1 MRKDQGM
8 RGGTIVNIAS
18 IAALG
23 ARFVFPLYAGTKHA
37 VLGFTR
43 SLKVVTHEI
52 ASPPFQQ
59 LHFCSIFQNDK
70 FLEETGVK
78 FIAIC
83 PGITDTTLIDYDK
96 NFARLLFP
104 SMVEE
109 VKSICRNTPSQK

>member
-23 ARFVFPLYAGTKHA
+23 ARFVFPLYAGSKHA

-43 SLKVVTHEI
+43 SLKVVLREI
-52 ASPPFQQ
+52 RVPFRFHNCIC
-59 LHFCSIFQNDK
+59 LIFQNDK

-83 PGITDTTLIDYDK
+83 PGITDTALIDYDK
-96 NFARLLFP
+96 NFARLLFS